1 MADRA
6 ATKTQ
11 TQTPEDRRLLA
22 RVDAFFA
29 TIATGFNAY
38 TERMARLP
46 ELKRL
51 DAKSDA
57 ELARMGLTRDTIP
70 QHVFRDLYHV

>member
-1 MADRA
+1 MSDLA
-6 ATKTQ
+6 ATGPLTD
-11 TQTPEDRRLLA
+11 TPENRRLMA

-38 TERMARLP
+38 VERMARLP

-57 ELARMGLTRDTIP
+57 ELARMGLTRETIP
-70 QHVFRDLYHV
+70 QYVFRDLYHV